1 MPFLASTTT
10 FLPSFALLT
19 ALTVGVVAATATAA
33 VVASAAS
40 PVAMVGN
47 AFMPTRTPGR
57 RRAFPPGMRCFGH
70 ATRQDRLATVQVRRR
85 RPGGLPFRDVP
96 RGL

>member
-10 FLPSFALLT
+10 FLPILALLT
-19 ALTVGVVAATATAA
+19 ALTVGVLAATATAA

-57 RRAFPPGMRCFGH
+57 RRAFPAVVRCFDPCH
-70 ATRQDRLATVQVRRR
+70 APALPRHRSATTTPIQRASA
-85 RPGGLPFRDVP
+85 PGCSGEV
-96 RGL
+96 